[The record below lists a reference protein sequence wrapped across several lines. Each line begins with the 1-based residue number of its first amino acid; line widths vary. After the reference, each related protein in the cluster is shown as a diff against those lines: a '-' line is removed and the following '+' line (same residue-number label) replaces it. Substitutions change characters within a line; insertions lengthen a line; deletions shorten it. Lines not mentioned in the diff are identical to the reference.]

1 VLRTRRAQ
9 GPILVERGTDQADG
23 LRRLF
28 GGARTRVLDVVSGS
42 GGVGRTSVA
51 VNLGAALARSGRNT
65 LLVDFV
71 AEPSESRAH
80 RYLGMT
86 PVAHRVLLPVSKG
99 YGVMTL
105 GHREWIETGPLPAGV
120 LGPGTAMDRDAT
132 RPDWVLVNGAS
143 IEPVVATDDGGRE
156 VLIVL
161 SGDARSITEA
171 YALIKRMS
179 ANDRRCCYCVLVN
192 RVHSQAAAHQI
203 FRNMAQAARGY
214 LDVELALIGFVPAD
228 PSIERAAVEGVNV
241 FERDPSSP
249 AALAFVRL
257 ADAIGN
263 RAVAGLRPGDQTL
276 NSAVAAG
283 AM

>member
-1 VLRTRRAQ
+1 M
-9 GPILVERGTDQADG
+9 VERGADQADG
-23 LRRLF
+23 LRRMF
-28 GGARTRVLDVVSGS
+28 GGARTRVLDVVAGS

-65 LLVDFV
+65 VLVDFV
-71 AEPSESRAH
+71 SEPSASRAH

-86 PVAHRVLLPVSKG
+86 PVAHRELLPVSKG

-105 GHREWIETGPLPAGV
+105 GHQQWIETGPLPASA
-120 LGPGTAMDRDAT
+120 LGSCGPRGRDAS

-156 VLIVL
+156 VLLVL
-161 SGDARSITEA
+161 SSDARSITQA

-179 ANDRRCCYCVLVN
+179 ANGRRCCYCVLVN
-192 RVHSQAAAHQI
+192 RVQSQAAAHQI

-228 PSIERAAVEGVNV
+228 PSVERAAVEGVDV

-263 RAVAGLRPGDQTL
+263 RAVSAWRHGDQTL
-276 NSAVAAG
+276 KSAVAAG